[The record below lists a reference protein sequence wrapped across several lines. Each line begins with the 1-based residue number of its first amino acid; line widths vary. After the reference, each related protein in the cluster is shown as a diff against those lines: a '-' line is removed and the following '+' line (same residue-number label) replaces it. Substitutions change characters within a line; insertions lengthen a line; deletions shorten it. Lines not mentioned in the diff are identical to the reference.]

1 MNLNMVFFEV
11 AFHRDATLGGAGY
24 AGNALCA
31 KFVEQDVGKG
41 HFSHEVYRGCRIIVL
56 LHHAQN
62 IVDCPDC
69 HDFYLGS
76 GGLGRYI
83 WERHVHDLTVGF
95 CGFALGGLPTGV
107 WVIADVDEHFF
118 KFKFKNQVQVQ
129 VAELRCLF
137 LICSMALS
145 NPVCCLM
152 SVPSSTM
159 MRDGLAFLVI

>member
-1 MNLNMVFFEV
+1 MNGVRVTSCGLRVRSPSPVRRLPSKIGSELDELEYGFFEV
-11 AFHRDATLGGAGY
+11 AFHRDAALGGACY

-76 GGLGRYI
+76 SGSGRYI
-83 WERHVHDLTVGF
+83 REGHVHDLAVGF
-95 CGFALGGLPTGV
+95 CGFALGSLPTGV
-107 WVIADVDEHFF
+107 WVVADVDEH
-118 KFKFKNQVQVQ
+118 
-129 VAELRCLF
+129 
-137 LICSMALS
+137 I
-145 NPVCCLM
+145 
-152 SVPSSTM
+152 
-159 MRDGLAFLVI
+159 